1 MTLSRCSFTS
11 SPHHLII
18 SRITKEGWM
27 EQVRVGFI
35 GCGGI
40 AQGHLRALN
49 EHVHARVVAV
59 CDVNPEAAER
69 AAEKTGAEA
78 YTDYRAMLARDDLN
92 AAYLCLPPFAHGE
105 VDQAVIER
113 GLPFFLQKPV
123 ALDME
128 TARAIADAARRKG
141 LLTCVGYQLRYSGS
155 TDAAREVLAGR
166 TIGLANGYYWCGSGR
181 STGHWLVQREKS
193 GGQLVEQATHTID
206 MLCYL
211 VGEVQSVY
219 ALQDRRI
226 LTETDCPDV
235 NALALR
241 FENGAVGTFTAT
253 WALHGGDWSQANI
266 CEITFDDSRLHWTA
280 GRLTVHEAGAPGEE
294 QRPDASIDAAFVDA
308 VRLNDPSLIRSSYDD
323 AVRTLAVT
331 LAADES
337 ARTGQ
342 PIELARFAAP

>member
-1 MTLSRCSFTS
+1 MD
-11 SPHHLII
+11 
-18 SRITKEGWM
+18 
-27 EQVRVGFI
+27 QVRVGFI

-40 AQGHLRALN
+40 AQGHLRALS
-49 EHVHARVVAV
+49 EHPHAQVVAV
-59 CDVNPEAAER
+59 CDVNAEAAGR
-69 AAEKTGAEA
+69 AAEKTGGEP
-78 YTDYRAMLARDDLN
+78 YGDYRAMLERGDLD

-105 VDQAVIER
+105 IDLAVIER
-113 GLPFFLQKPV
+113 GLPFFVQKPV
-123 ALDME
+123 ALDMA
-128 TARAIADAARRKG
+128 TARKIAAARQQG
-141 LLTCVGYQLRYSGS
+141 LLTCVGYQLRFSGS
-155 TDAAREVLAGR
+155 TDAARETLAGR
-166 TIGLANGYYWCGSGR
+166 TVGLANGYYWCGSGR
-181 STGHWLVQREKS
+181 STGHWLIQQSKS

-206 MLCYL
+206 MLRYL

-226 LTETDCPDV
+226 LGDTDCPDV

-253 WALHGGDWSQANI
+253 WALNDRDWSQANI
-266 CEITFDDSRLHWTA
+266 CEITFDDSRLRWT
-280 GRLTVHEAGAPGEE
+280 GGTLTVYEGGAPREE

-308 VRLNDPSLIRSSYDD
+308 VRLDDPSRIRSSYDD

-342 PIELARFAAP
+342 PVDVAAFAAR

>member
-1 MTLSRCSFTS
+1 
-11 SPHHLII
+11 
-18 SRITKEGWM
+18 M

-49 EHVHARVVAV
+49 THPHAQVVAV
-59 CDVNPEAAER
+59 CDVNAEAAGR
-69 AAEKTGAEA
+69 AAEKTGGEP
-78 YTDYRAMLARDDLN
+78 YVDYRAMLERGDLD

-105 VDQAVIER
+105 IDLAVIQR
-113 GLPFFLQKPV
+113 GLPFFVQKPV
-123 ALDME
+123 ALDMA
-128 TARAIADAARRKG
+128 TARQIAGAAREKG
-141 LLTCVGYQLRYSGS
+141 IITCVGYQLRYSGS
-155 TDAAREVLAGR
+155 TDAAREALAGR

-181 STGHWLVQREKS
+181 STGHWLVQRAKS
-193 GGQLVEQATHTID
+193 GGQLVEQATHTLD
-206 MLCYL
+206 MLRYL
-211 VGEVQSVY
+211 VGEVRSVY

-253 WALHGGDWSQANI
+253 WALHGGDWSQANL
-266 CEITFDDSRLHWTA
+266 CEITFDDSRLRWTA
-280 GRLTVHEAGAPGEE
+280 GTLTVHEGGAPREE
-294 QRPDASIDAAFVDA
+294 KRPDASIDAAFVDA

-337 ARTGQ
+337 ARGGQ
-342 PIELARFAAP
+342 PVDVAAFTAR